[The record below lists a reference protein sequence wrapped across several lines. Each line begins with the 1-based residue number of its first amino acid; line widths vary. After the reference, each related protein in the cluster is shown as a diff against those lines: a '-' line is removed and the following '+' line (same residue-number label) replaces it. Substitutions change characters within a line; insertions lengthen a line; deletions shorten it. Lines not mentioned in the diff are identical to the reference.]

1 MVVAPDLPPQALP
14 KALRTR
20 LVNVYGAPAVA
31 AFELAHA
38 QGAAVDLTLK
48 DPTRA
53 DEYIEKFTQ
62 KPDGKLQA
70 TRLPNGSIRLKGRT
84 QISTLDGYQM
94 GDWWVQDAAR
104 FTPRA
109 HLWRP

>member
-1 MVVAPDLPPQALP
+1 MKPMVVAPDLPPQALP

-20 LVNVYGAPAVA
+20 LANVYGKPAVT

-48 DPTRA
+48 DPARA

-62 KPDGKLQA
+62 KPDGKLTSNPPSQW
-70 TRLPNGSIRLKGRT
+70 LYP
-84 QISTLDGYQM
+84 
-94 GDWWVQDAAR
+94 
-104 FTPRA
+104 PERA
-109 HLWRP
+109 HANQHP